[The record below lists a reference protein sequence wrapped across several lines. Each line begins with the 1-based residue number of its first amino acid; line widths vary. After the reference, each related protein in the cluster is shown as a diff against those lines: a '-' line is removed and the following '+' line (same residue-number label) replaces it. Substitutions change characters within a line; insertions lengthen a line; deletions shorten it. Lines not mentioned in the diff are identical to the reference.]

1 MSKSLLVT
9 RSNHDEATK
18 YLYYWSTLVIK
29 AAKQKLFAVYD
40 LAGKKANKKNF
51 DSCLKSHKPAIL
63 FLNGHGNATTVT
75 GQDME
80 PLLET
85 GKKSAV
91 SGTIIYARSCDAG
104 IILGKTLIKD
114 GVKAFIGY
122 NQKFIL
128 GYDSE
133 KRSRPLTDSMAKLF
147 LAPSNLVVTTLIK
160 GQTARQAQDRSRQA
174 MLKNYRKMTSATASY
189 RKRYV
194 ARWLWSNYKS
204 QVLYGDVAATFKD

>member
-1 MSKSLLVT
+1 M
-9 RSNHDEATK
+9 RARDEIKKIALARAKLMPENINMATK
-18 YLYYWSTLVIK
+18 
-29 AAKQKLFAVYD
+29 
-40 LAGKKANKKNF
+40 
-51 DSCLKSHKPAIL
+51 KPAVL
-63 FLNGHGNATTVT
+63 FLNGHGSATTIT
-75 GQDME
+75 GQDLE
-80 PLLET
+80 PLLEV

-91 SGTIIYARSCDAG
+91 AGTIIYARSCNAG

-114 GVKAFIGY
+114 GAKAFIGY

-133 KRSRPLTDSMAKLF
+133 KRIRPLIDSMAKLF

-160 GQTARQAQDRSRQA
+160 GQTAREAQDRSRQA
-174 MLKNYRKMTSATASY
+174 MLKNYRKITSAAASY

-204 QVLYGDVAATFKD
+204 QVLYGDAGATFKD